1 MTKIQQKKRKS
12 PTPRQTK
19 AAHAVVKNLLSDKPK
34 SVASVLESVGY
45 GSGLQNSP
53 QRVMESEGMQTALKE
68 IGLQEA
74 LMRQGVT
81 PEKIAEKIDVLL
93 DAKKKIFRNNVST
106 KKIEEVGTE
115 DDFTAIDK
123 GLRHATAIHGI
134 IPQGGGGEV
143 KNTYNFIFSAEV
155 QSKVRDINEDIKNLL
170 RKGNDKEN

>member
-74 LMRQGVT
+74 LMKQGVT

-93 DAKKKIFRNNVST
+93 DAKKKTFINNV
-106 KKIEEVGTE
+106 EVGTE